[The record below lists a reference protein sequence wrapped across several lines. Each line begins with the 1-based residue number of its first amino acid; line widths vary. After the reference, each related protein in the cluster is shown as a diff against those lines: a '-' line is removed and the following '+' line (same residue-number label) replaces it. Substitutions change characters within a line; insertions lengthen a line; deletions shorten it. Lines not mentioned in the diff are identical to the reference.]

1 LAVYK
6 NVLDPIENARHE
18 ARPRDEKRREKQKRN
33 RNAGENTGEEETE
46 KKGKE
51 LRDHTLYHKYI
62 VVPKKKGTKS
72 GREKKIRREKTL
84 VGLLLARTKK
94 KKKILALQVSRRLSR
109 GLTILFLDN
118 DFGGDFTGVAV
129 CRTIGVLSGSRS
141 SSRSSRGSSSIVSC
155 RDRRSPRPV

>member
-1 LAVYK
+1 MEV
-6 NVLDPIENARHE
+6 
-18 ARPRDEKRREKQKRN
+18 KQK
-33 RNAGENTGEEETE
+33 
-46 KKGKE
+46 
-51 LRDHTLYHKYI
+51 I
-62 VVPKKKGTKS
+62 
-72 GREKKIRREKTL
+72 GRKKTL

-118 DFGGDFTGVAV
+118 DFGCDFTGVAV
-129 CRTIGVLSGSRS
+129 CRTIGVLSGSSRS